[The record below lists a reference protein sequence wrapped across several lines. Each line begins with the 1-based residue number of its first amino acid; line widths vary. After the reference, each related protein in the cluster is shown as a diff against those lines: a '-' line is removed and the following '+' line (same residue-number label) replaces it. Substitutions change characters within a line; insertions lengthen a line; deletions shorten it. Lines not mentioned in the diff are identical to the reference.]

1 MNEIKHKINNKKEK
15 KNKVKDSV
23 LLFLKLLVQFLLGK
37 KNVRKELLLTEASK
51 FIANIKLI
59 EVCSVIEMAQ

>member
-37 KNVRKELLLTEASK
+37 KNVRKELLLTEANK